1 MCFSSKRRPSKY
13 YSQNMSRADCLHK
26 HISSHELSYCSCNY
40 VVEDF
45 EWPAGILTNDWKFSY
60 SRDWYG
66 SSSETQGSEIAS
78 LYKIEDVFWL
88 GGILLVIQAS
98 KKGPTQSSTNQKI
111 PKRSAWNS
119 LSSTSIKCPSISSKK
134 FSTNTQTHLSF
145 IICAEK

>member
-1 MCFSSKRRPSKY
+1 M
-13 YSQNMSRADCLHK
+13 SQADCLHK
-26 HISSHELSYCSCNY
+26 HISSYKLSYCSCNS

-45 EWPAGILTNDWKFSY
+45 DWPADISMNDCKFSY

-88 GGILLVIQAS
+88 PDILLVIQAS

-111 PKRSAWNS
+111 PACNLRP
-119 LSSTSIKCPSISSKK
+119 STYIKCP
-134 FSTNTQTHLSF
+134 F
-145 IICAEK
+145 I